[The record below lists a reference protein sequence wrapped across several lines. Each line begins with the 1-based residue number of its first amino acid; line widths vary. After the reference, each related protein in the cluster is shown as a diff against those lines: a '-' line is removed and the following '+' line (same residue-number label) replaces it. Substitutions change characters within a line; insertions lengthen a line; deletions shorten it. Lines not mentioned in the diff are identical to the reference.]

1 MELSGPVRRRTL
13 LLGGAAAAV
22 STAVSTAGLATAEPA
37 RAAGID
43 TPAALQAALAAYLRT
58 RVGTVGLLL
67 HDHHTGREVAYNTF
81 RNESLSTIKVLVLV
95 ALLRRSQERGLA
107 LTTTQRTLASRMI
120 RYSDNAA
127 TDSLIAQIG
136 RTTILR
142 VARDVGMSSTVV
154 QTGSY
159 GSYWWGYS
167 TTIPGDLVR
176 VLRAVVVPTGYLTTT
191 NRTYARDLMAGI
203 TATQRW
209 GVCDPP
215 LPTSVFTAT
224 KNGWGPRTGGYRVNS
239 VGYVNGNGRWY
250 SLAIL
255 SRSPNGF
262 TYGRQTVDVV
272 SVLVYRALDV
282 PLA

>member
-1 MELSGPVRRRTL
+1 MGLPVTVTRRTL
-13 LLGGAAAAV
+13 LLGGAALAVPTASLVGAAP
-22 STAVSTAGLATAEPA
+22 ATAS
-37 RAAGID
+37 GID
-43 TPAALQAALAAYLRT
+43 TPAALKAALTSYLRT

-67 HDHHTGREVAYNTF
+67 HDHHTGRELAYNTF
-81 RNESLSTIKVLVLV
+81 RNETLSTIKVLVLV
-95 ALLRRSQERGLA
+95 TLLRRSQERGVA
-107 LTTTQRTLASRMI
+107 LTSGQRTLASNMI

-136 RTTILR
+136 RTSIVR

-159 GSYWWGYS
+159 GTSWWGYS

-176 VLRAVVVPTGYLTTT
+176 VLRTIVLPTGYLTNA
-191 NRTYARDLMAGI
+191 NRTYARDLMATV
-203 TATQRW
+203 TARQRW

-215 LPTSVFTAT
+215 LPSSVFTAV

-239 VGYVNGNGRWY
+239 VGYVHGNNRWY

-255 SRSPNGF
+255 SRSHNGF
-262 TYGRQTVDVV
+262 TYGRATVNAV
-272 SVLVYRALDV
+272 STLVYSALDV
-282 PLA
+282 PLT

>member
-1 MELSGPVRRRTL
+1 MGLPATVTRRTL
-13 LLGGAAAAV
+13 LLGGAALAVPTASLVGAAP
-22 STAVSTAGLATAEPA
+22 ATAS
-37 RAAGID
+37 GID
-43 TPAALQAALAAYLRT
+43 TPAALKAALTSYLRT

-81 RNESLSTIKVLVLV
+81 RNETLSTIKVLVLV
-95 ALLRRSQERGLA
+95 TLLRRSQERGVA
-107 LTTTQRTLASRMI
+107 LTSGQRTLASNMI

-136 RTTILR
+136 RTSIVR

-159 GSYWWGYS
+159 GTSWWGYS

-176 VLRAVVVPTGYLTTT
+176 VLRTIVLPTGYLTNA
-191 NRTYARDLMAGI
+191 NRTYARDLMA
-203 TATQRW
+203 TVTTSQRW

-215 LPTSVFTAT
+215 LPSSVFTAV

-239 VGYVNGNGRWY
+239 VGYVHGNNRWY

-262 TYGRQTVDVV
+262 TYGRATVNAV
-272 SVLVYRALDV
+272 STLVYSALDV
-282 PLA
+282 PLT

>member
-1 MELSGPVRRRTL
+1 MDLSGRASRRAFV
-13 LLGGAAAAV
+13 LG
-22 STAVSTAGLATAEPA
+22 SAGLALPA
-37 RAAGID
+37 TTVLGAGAASAAGID
-43 TPAALQAALAAYLRT
+43 TPAALRAALSSYLST

-67 HDHHTGREVAYNTF
+67 HDHHTGQEVTYNTF
-81 RNESLSTIKVLVLV
+81 RNQSLSTIKVLVLV

-107 LTTTQRTLASRMI
+107 VTTSQRALASKMI

-127 TDSLIAQIG
+127 TDSLIAQVG
-136 RTTILR
+136 SSTIVR

-159 GSYWWGYS
+159 GTSWWGYS
-167 TTIPGDLVR
+167 TTIPADLVR
-176 VLRAVVVPTGYLTTT
+176 LLRVVVISTGYLTTV
-191 NRTYARDLMAGI
+191 NRAYVRQLMSTV

-215 LPTSVFTAT
+215 LPTDVYTIV
-224 KNGWGPRTGGYRVNS
+224 KNGWGPLSGGYRVNS
-239 VGYVNGNGRWY
+239 LGYVHGNNRWY

-262 TYGRQTVDVV
+262 TYGRATVDAV
-272 SVLVYRALDV
+272 SLLVYRALDV
-282 PLA
+282 PLR

>member
-1 MELSGPVRRRTL
+1 MGLPANVTRRTL
-13 LLGGAAAAV
+13 LLGGAALALPTASLVGAAP
-22 STAVSTAGLATAEPA
+22 ATAS
-37 RAAGID
+37 GID
-43 TPAALQAALAAYLRT
+43 TPAALKAALTSYLRT

-81 RNESLSTIKVLVLV
+81 RNETLSTIKVLVLV
-95 ALLRRSQERGLA
+95 TLLRRSQERRVA
-107 LTTTQRTLASRMI
+107 LTSGQRTLASNMI

-136 RTTILR
+136 RTSIVR

-159 GSYWWGYS
+159 GTSWWGYS

-176 VLRAVVVPTGYLTTT
+176 VLRTIVLPTGYLTNA
-191 NRTYARDLMAGI
+191 NRTYARDLMATV
-203 TATQRW
+203 TASQRW

-215 LPTSVFTAT
+215 LPPSVFTAV

-239 VGYVNGNGRWY
+239 VGYVHGNNRWY
-250 SLAIL
+250 SLAIQ

-262 TYGRQTVDVV
+262 TYGRATVNAV
-272 SVLVYRALDV
+272 STLVYSALDV
-282 PLA
+282 PLT